1 MKPTTAILI
10 SGVTAALISVI
21 TAASVTR
28 ASGAPAAPPAPEAYR
43 PELERL
49 RAEVKT
55 LRSQMNAL
63 SKETPPAAPVPTG
76 ATAPAVPASAAAA
89 TKAALAT
96 GPTLDR
102 VRQILRQGMAPDA
115 VQKLF
120 DDARAGR
127 SADAL
132 VRTLEALVEE
142 NPLDAAAHCLLARG
156 CIEALIT
163 EPDFVKKGDLA
174 RRADAEFV
182 EALRLDPASWEANY
196 SRASALIWWPEP
208 LGKTPEAIQ
217 GFERALELQ
226 AGSASQPRYADTY
239 AQLASLY
246 TKLAMPDKAVALL
259 AEGLRVFPGNEQLR
273 KQLEVLQKR

>member
-1 MKPTTAILI
+1 MKPSTAIVI
-10 SGVTAALISVI
+10 SGLTAALISVI
-21 TAASVTR
+21 TAASVAR
-28 ASGAPAAPPAPEAYR
+28 ASGAPATPPAPEPLR
-43 PELERL
+43 PQLERL
-49 RAEVKT
+49 RADIEA
-55 LRSQMNAL
+55 LRSQMNTL
-63 SKETPPAAPVPTG
+63 PKETPPVAPSRTT
-76 ATAPAVPASAAAA
+76 ATAPAVPVTAAVA
-89 TKAALAT
+89 TKVVRAS
-96 GPTLDR
+96 GSTLDQ

-142 NPLDAAAHCLLARG
+142 NPLDPAAHCLLARG

-163 EPDFVKKGDLA
+163 EPDFLKKGDWA
-174 RRADAEFV
+174 RRADAEFL

-208 LGKTPEAIQ
+208 LGKTPEAIR

-226 AGSASQPRYADTY
+226 AGSAAQPRYADTY

-246 TKLAMPDKAVALL
+246 TKVAMPDKAVALL
-259 AEGLRVFPGNEQLR
+259 AEGLRIFPGNEELK
-273 KQLEVLQKR
+273 KQLEVLQRR